1 MFGAFGDALSS
12 AASYLGGL
20 LGFSPEAANAA
31 ASTPIAA
38 PPQMPQPQPNAG
50 LLAALS
56 PEQQRMMQQFRE
68 MQGLTKAFGEVGAP
82 SAPMPALLP
91 TPDIFAHRRAGRM

>member
-1 MFGAFGDALSS
+1 MFGGIGNALGS

-31 ASTPIAA
+31 ASPPVAA
-38 PPQMPQPQPNAG
+38 PPQAPQPNAG
-50 LLAALS
+50 LMSALT
-56 PEQQRMMQQFRE
+56 PDQQRMLQQFRE
-68 MQGLTKAFGEVGAP
+68 MQGLTKAFGEIGAP
-82 SAPMPALLP
+82 SAPMPGLLP

>member
-1 MFGAFGDALSS
+1 MFGGLLSG

-20 LGFSPEAANAA
+20 LGLSPEAANAA
-31 ASTPIAA
+31 ASPPVAA
-38 PPQMPQPQPNAG
+38 PPQAAQPNAG

-56 PEQQRMMQQFRE
+56 PDQQRMLQQFQT
-68 MQGLTKAFGEVGAP
+68 MQGFAKSLGDMGGQR
-82 SAPMPALLP
+82 APMGGLLP

>member
-1 MFGAFGDALSS
+1 MFGGIGNALGS

-31 ASTPIAA
+31 APNTALPD
-38 PPQMPQPQPNAG
+38 PQAPQPNAG
-50 LLAALS
+50 LLSGLTT
-56 PEQQRMMQQFRE
+56 EQQRMLEQFRA
-68 MQGLTKAFGEVGAP
+68 MQGFAKSFGDMSGQR
-82 SAPMPALLP
+82 APMPGLLP

>member
-1 MFGAFGDALSS
+1 MFGGLLSG

-31 ASTPIAA
+31 AATPIAA
-38 PPQMPQPQPNAG
+38 PPQAPQPQAQPNAG
-50 LLAALS
+50 LLAALT
-56 PEQQRMMQQFRE
+56 PDQQRMMRQFQA
-68 MQGLTKAFGEVGAP
+68 MQGFARSLGDIGGQR
-82 SAPMPALLP
+82 APMPALLP

>member
-1 MFGAFGDALSS
+1 MFGGLLSG

-38 PPQMPQPQPNAG
+38 PPQAPQPQAQPNAG
-50 LLAALS
+50 LLAALT
-56 PEQQRMMQQFRE
+56 PEQQRMLEQYRG
-68 MQGLTKAFGEVGAP
+68 MQGLTKALGDMSAP
-82 SAPMPALLP
+82 RAPMPALLP

>member
-1 MFGAFGDALSS
+1 MFGGLLSG

-20 LGFSPEAANAA
+20 LGFAPEAASAA
-31 ASTPIAA
+31 ASSPVAA
-38 PPQMPQPQPNAG
+38 PPQAPQPNAG

-56 PEQQRMMQQFRE
+56 PDQQRMMQQFQA
-68 MQGLTKAFGEVGAP
+68 MQGFARTLGDMGGQR
-82 SAPMPALLP
+82 APMAGLLP

>member
-1 MFGAFGDALSS
+1 MFGAIGDALGS

-38 PPQMPQPQPNAG
+38 PPQTPQPNAG

-56 PEQQRMMQQFRE
+56 PDQQRMLQQFRE
-68 MQGLTKAFGEVGAP
+68 MQGLTKAFGQIGAP
-82 SAPMPALLP
+82 NAPMPALLP

>member
-1 MFGAFGDALSS
+1 MFGGLLSS

-38 PPQMPQPQPNAG
+38 PPQAPQPQAQPNAG

-56 PEQQRMMQQFRE
+56 PDQQRMLQQFRE
-68 MQGLTKAFGEVGAP
+68 MQGLTKAFGQIGAP
-82 SAPMPALLP
+82 NAPMPALLP

>member
-1 MFGAFGDALSS
+1 MFGAIGDALGS

-38 PPQMPQPQPNAG
+38 PPQAPQPNAG

-56 PEQQRMMQQFRE
+56 PDQQRMLQQFRE
-68 MQGLTKAFGEVGAP
+68 MQGLTKAFGEIGAP
-82 SAPMPALLP
+82 NAPMPALLP

>member
-1 MFGAFGDALSS
+1 MFGGLLTG

-20 LGFSPEAANAA
+20 LGFPSEAANAA
-31 ASTPIAA
+31 ASPAVSA
-38 PPQMPQPQPNAG
+38 PPQAAPNAG

-56 PEQQRMMQQFRE
+56 PDQQRMMQQFQA
-68 MQGLTKAFGEVGAP
+68 MQGFARTLGDMGGQR
-82 SAPMPALLP
+82 APMAGLLP

>member
-1 MFGAFGDALSS
+1 MFGGLLSG
-12 AASYLGGL
+12 ATSYLGGL
-20 LGFSPEAANAA
+20 LGFSPANPGEAA
-31 ASTPIAA
+31 PDPQA
-38 PPQMPQPQPNAG
+38 PQAQPNAG

-56 PEQQRMMQQFRE
+56 PDQQRMLQQFRV
-68 MQGLTKAFGEVGAP
+68 TKAFGEISAP